1 MVPSRSKKEPAWPTS
16 SVVAVSDL
24 DPGAV
29 CTDERRV
36 SVVHNIWRLKPRSP
50 HLAQTGVP
58 VAGRG
63 QNRSLSGLRTGLAFS
78 LALGTLF
85 RLIDDF
91 SKFLCTWFV
100 RGIIYEPAMLVVI
113 GVDFVVLSQSEG
125 CALKKSYS
133 AINPPV
139 HCPESCASFSDLRGA
154 SEYQHFR
161 AYGNFP
167 GLLEPRELGLG
178 QPNYSGNELFHPG
191 VRHIDYVGHCAIGT
205 VEISI

>member
-1 MVPSRSKKEPAWPTS
+1 MVPSLSKKSWPGRR
-16 SVVAVSDL
+16 VLVWRFKDL

-36 SVVHNIWRLKPRSP
+36 SVVHNIGRLKPRSP
-50 HLAQTGVP
+50 CLAQTGVP
-58 VAGRG
+58 VARWG

-100 RGIIYEPAMLVVI
+100 RGIIYEPAMLIVV

-125 CALKKSYS
+125 CALKKV
-133 AINPPV
+133 I
-139 HCPESCASFSDLRGA
+139 
-154 SEYQHFR
+154 
-161 AYGNFP
+161 
-167 GLLEPRELGLG
+167 
-178 QPNYSGNELFHPG
+178 
-191 VRHIDYVGHCAIGT
+191 
-205 VEISI
+205 